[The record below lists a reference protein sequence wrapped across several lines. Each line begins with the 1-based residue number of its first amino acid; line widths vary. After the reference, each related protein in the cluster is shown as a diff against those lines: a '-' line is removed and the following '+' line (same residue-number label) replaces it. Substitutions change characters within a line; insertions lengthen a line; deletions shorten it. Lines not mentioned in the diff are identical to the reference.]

1 MSDWLHNGGDTP
13 PAGQTVPVG
22 HRRGLTLIEV
32 MLTMAILG
40 IAGVVLVSAT
50 AQCLAVI
57 RTTRLY
63 NQAHTLL
70 ARVDLEHPL
79 FDEDIQ
85 AGTERGRFSGSDFPS
100 FEWERRIDVVGEE
113 EDRLFEIR
121 TRVSWTERGRRGYE
135 EIVYYYYA
143 PEEGG

>member
-1 MSDWLHNGGDTP
+1 MSNRV
-13 PAGQTVPVG
+13 AKK
-22 HRRGLTLIEV
+22 GLTLIEV

-40 IAGVVLVSAT
+40 IAGIALVSAT
-50 AQCLAVI
+50 SQCLAVI

-79 FDEDIQ
+79 FDEDILP
-85 AGTERGRFSGSDFPS
+85 GTERGQFSGSDYSGFS
-100 FEWERRIDVVGEE
+100 WERTIEVVGDE

-121 TRVSWTERGRRGYE
+121 TRILWTERGRSGFE
-135 EIVYYYYA
+135 EVVYYRHA
-143 PEEGG
+143 PEAEG

>member
-1 MSDWLHNGGDTP
+1 MNKRRTK
-13 PAGQTVPVG
+13 
-22 HRRGLTLIEV
+22 RGLTLIEV

-40 IAGVVLVSAT
+40 IAGAALVSAT

-79 FDEDIQ
+79 FGEDIQ
-85 AGTERGRFSGSDFPS
+85 AGTERGRFREADYAPFS
-100 FEWERRIDVVGEE
+100 WERTIEIVGDE

-121 TRVSWTERGRRGYE
+121 TRILWTERGRRGFE
-135 EIVYYYYA
+135 EVVYYRHA
-143 PEEGG
+143 PEEDE